1 MRKVSI
7 KEIEQLL
14 FEETQFVEK
23 MNAVREE
30 ILQYGYYKS
39 FEGGDLERIAF
50 ECAAMPQYVQYPYG
64 VVAVQESGPFFCRGE
79 SKIYPTSKSTWDRFT
94 PKNENERSAYSFIE
108 NMRLSELSMFFR
120 QLKAVECSKKSEF
133 NFSAVAQHYGFKTN
147 FLDITNRIR
156 IALFFACCKKE
167 KEKPWRPLNKNDF
180 IATDSADGRYGVLFI
195 QDRFKCGT
203 NLVMPIGYQP
213 FLRCHSQYGYFI
225 PMRSEWDLQ
234 DTASDFTMLYFK
246 HDEKFCR
253 YIFDLNE
260 AGKLIYPDDTDSI
273 FVATFDKIRE
283 TKIFS
288 KKAFDIIYKHRNEIP
303 FPFTLNHTKEMI
315 IKKLD
320 DIQIT
325 DDELI
330 SRHDIDE
337 INKKWC
343 KTCVNKGKCG
353 SRIRDING
361 D

>member
-1 MRKVSI
+1 MQEVSI

-14 FEETQFVEK
+14 LEEAQFIEK

-50 ECAAMPQYVQYPYG
+50 ETAAMPQYVQYPYG

-94 PKNENERSAYSFIE
+94 PQNEKSVYSFIE
-108 NMRLSELSMFFR
+108 NMRWSELSMFFR
-120 QLKAVECSKKSEF
+120 QLRAVECSKKSEF
-133 NFSAVAQHYGFKTN
+133 NFTAVAQHYGFKTN
-147 FLDITNRIR
+147 FLDITNRISV
-156 IALFFACCKKE
+156 ALFFACCIKE
-167 KEKPWRPLNKNDF
+167 KEKPWRSLNKHDF

-195 QDRFKCGT
+195 QNRFKHGT

-213 FLRCHSQYGYFI
+213 FLRCHFQYGYFI

-234 DTASDFTMLYFK
+234 DVASGFTMLYFK

-260 AGKLIYPDDTDSI
+260 AGRLIYPDNTDGI
-273 FVATFDKIRE
+273 FIPAFDKIRE
-283 TKIFS
+283 TRSFS
-288 KKAFDIIYKHRNEIP
+288 KKAFDIIYNHRREIP
-303 FPFTLNHTKEMI
+303 FPFPQDYTKEMI
-315 IKKLD
+315 IQELG
-320 DIQIT
+320 DIKII

-330 SRHDIDE
+330 PRHDIAD

-343 KTCVNKGKCG
+343 KKCVNNEKCG
-353 SRIRDING
+353 A
-361 D
+361 

>member
-1 MRKVSI
+1 MHEVSI

-14 FEETQFVEK
+14 LEETQFVEK

-50 ECAAMPQYVQYPYG
+50 ENAAMPQYVQYPYG

-108 NMRLSELSMFFR
+108 NMRWSELSMLFR
-120 QLKAVECSKKSEF
+120 QLRAVECSKRSEF

-167 KEKPWRPLNKNDF
+167 KEKPWRPLNKHDF
-180 IATDSADGRYGVLFI
+180 IATDSADGRCGVLFI

-234 DTASDFTMLYFK
+234 DTASGFTMLYFK

-260 AGKLIYPDDTDSI
+260 AGRSIYPNDTDSI
-273 FVATFDKIRE
+273 FIPTFDKIRE
-283 TKIFS
+283 TKSFS
-288 KKAFDIIYKHRNEIP
+288 KKAFDIIYKHRREIP
-303 FPFTLNHTKEMI
+303 FPFPQDYTKEMI
-315 IKKLD
+315 IKELG
-320 DIQIT
+320 DIQII

-330 SRHDIDE
+330 PRHDIDD

-343 KTCVNKGKCG
+343 ETCVNKEKCG
-353 SRIRDING
+353 VS
-361 D
+361 